1 MVFAYCDPVV
11 SLLVCTESD
20 FSELNRF
27 FVIYSYLNKVF
38 IRKSKGK

>member
-27 FVIYSYLNKVF
+27 FARGRPLVPGPFVEKTV
-38 IRKSKGK
+38 